1 MLEVEYKN
9 TQCNNIL
16 LHSTVLLLHASL
28 NMKVIGSS
36 LTNQIAVIFYAP
48 DNVCYS
54 CLYLLLHFPFQ
65 PQD

>member
-16 LHSTVLLLHASL
+16 LHSTVLLLHTSL

-48 DNVCYS
+48 DNRSKIKNNKNSRVKIQGVS
-54 CLYLLLHFPFQ
+54 
-65 PQD
+65 